1 LTKGNY
7 EYIFIINNEGG
18 EEKWIK
24 IQRKKDVLVAKGSV
38 SVVKTVNVVVGIAI
52 NRK

>member
-1 LTKGNY
+1 MTKWNN

-24 IQRKKDVLVAKGSV
+24 IQRRKDVLVARGSV
-38 SVVKTVNVVVGIAI
+38 SVVKIVCVVVVKAI